1 MALVITPAT
10 VCTGV
15 QEKPSA
21 DVGTTMID
29 TPLVPVGPGPAGQP
43 YVVGVLDQAGPHL
56 LAVDHVVVA
65 VPGCRGAQ
73 RRQVGAGLTASKFTA
88 SKFTAS
94 KSTASKFTAPN
105 ACLARAKHH
114 PGSTRTCSCFAPRR
128 GVESEHGRVRRIVRP
143 NKTMPL

>member
-1 MALVITPAT
+1 
-10 VCTGV
+10 
-15 QEKPSA
+15 
-21 DVGTTMID
+21 MID

-88 SKFTAS
+88 SKFTA
-94 KSTASKFTAPN
+94 PN